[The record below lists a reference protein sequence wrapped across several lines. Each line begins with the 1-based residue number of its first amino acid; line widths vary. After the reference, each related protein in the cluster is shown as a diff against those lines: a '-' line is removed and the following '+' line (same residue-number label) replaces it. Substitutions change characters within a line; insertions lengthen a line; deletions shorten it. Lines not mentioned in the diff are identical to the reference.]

1 MYRVLGGAALTA
13 LMVSHAYAGGLERSS
28 QSVGI
33 LFEKGTYAELAM
45 GRVAPDVSGE
55 HSAAV
60 QPSLGAASS
69 GDMTSSYTTTAFG
82 FKTAL
87 NSQLDLALIM
97 DSPIGANVSYPS
109 ATGYIYGGSTA
120 TIEST
125 ALTLLARYK
134 LPSNFSVYGGV
145 RHQSVEGEVA
155 LFNGYTMSTDTAS
168 DTGFVVG
175 AAWEKPEIAARIA
188 LTYNSAITHK
198 FNATENI
205 AAVTTQF
212 ETEIPRSLNLEFQT
226 GIAADTLLFGSVR
239 WVEWSKTDIT
249 PAALFAATGTSLV
262 DYDDDTIPYNIGVGR
277 RFTPNWSGA
286 VILAHEPSTGGF
298 SGNLGPTDGYTSVGL
313 AATYTHGNMKITGGA
328 RYIWI
333 GDAKTEAPVAVAG
346 VPGVTLGEFK
356 DNTAVAV
363 GLKIGYTF

>member
-13 LMVSHAYAGGLERSS
+13 LMGSHAHAGGLERSS

-69 GDMTSSYTTTAFG
+69 GDMTSNYTTTAFG

-97 DSPIGANVSYPS
+97 DSPIGANVSYPD

-134 LPSNFSVYGGV
+134 LPSNFSVYGGL

-155 LFNGYTMSTDTAS
+155 LFNGYAMSTDNS
-168 DTGFVVG
+168 SETGFVLG
-175 AAWEKPEIAARIA
+175 AAWEKPEIAARVA
-188 LTYNSAITHK
+188 LTYNSAITHE

-205 AAVTTQF
+205 SPVTTQF
-212 ETEIPRSLNLEFQT
+212 DTEIPQSINLEFQS
-226 GIAADTLLFGSVR
+226 GIAADTLVFGSVR
-239 WVEWSKTDIT
+239 WVEWSETEII
-249 PAALFAATGTSLV
+249 PAALYAASGTELV
-262 DYDDDTIPYNIGVGR
+262 TYEDDTITYNIGIGR
-277 RFTPNWSGA
+277 KFSSSWSGA
-286 VILAHEPSTGGF
+286 ITAAYEPPHGGF
-298 SGNLGPTDGYTSVGL
+298 SGNLGPTDGYASLGVG
-313 AATYTHGNMKITGGA
+313 ATYTYGNMKISGGA

-333 GDAKTEAPVAVAG
+333 GDAETEASAPFPDG
-346 VPGVTLGEFK
+346 TTLGEFK
-356 DNTAVAV
+356 DNTGVAV
-363 GLKIGYTF
+363 GFKIGYTF